1 MKKTKLAVGVIA
13 ILGLGYVGTAWYTGN
28 VIEDGLDSTLKNLTQ
43 EVNSLQDNFE
53 VQITHTNDEKS
64 LFSTKTHIKLAVT
77 NIENSKTVVL
87 YDDDVIIHHGPFPIE
102 ALKNGVFTPQQAW
115 VEFQNSEQF
124 NPDLW
129 KKAGNQPFMKGHVS
143 LSYSDFINYNIST
156 QPIVFDL
163 KDIGVEDADGK
174 LDLGEIN
181 WRASGNINFVAPS
194 ISIEASKI
202 NYQHDADNQL
212 KITNLKVVNDADFQ
226 NKYTLNASVDDFYF
240 NFESARDT
248 PEISLKNL
256 AWNYELEAKES
267 GLNGDFAFKIGS
279 FKYGKQDIGNGSFE
293 FDFEGLDKSFL
304 EIYPEAAP
312 FLAKIKHSSP
322 NTKMNFKKV
331 NWHNA
336 AGDFNFSA
344 FFDVSDFTIMSSL
357 RLAQNIDQL
366 NQFKVN
372 LDAPYKVIARIKTQF
387 DNPENENI
395 SEQQF
400 ESDAKQMQFI
410 VERSFNRSPYPAILF
425 KKGDVEGIF
434 TEIEYTKQSGQFN
447 LNGKKMSFQE
457 LQNHF

>member
-1 MKKTKLAVGVIA
+1 MKKTKLAIGVIA

-28 VIEDGLDSTLKNLTQ
+28 VIENGLDGTLKNLTQ
-43 EVNSLQDNFE
+43 EVNSLQDNFD

-64 LFSTKTHIKLAVT
+64 LFSTKTHIKIVVT
-77 NIENSKTVVL
+77 NIRNSKTVVL
-87 YDDDVIIHHGPFPIE
+87 YDDNVIIHHGPFPIE

-143 LSYSDFINYNIST
+143 LSYSNFIDYNIST
-156 QPIVFDL
+156 QPIVLDF
-163 KDIGVEDADGK
+163 KDVGIEDVDGK
-174 LDLGEIN
+174 LDLGEMN
-181 WRASGNINFVAPS
+181 YRMSGDLNFLNPS
-194 ISIEASKI
+194 LSIEVSKI
-202 NYQHDADNQL
+202 NYQQADDQL
-212 KITNLKVVNDADFQ
+212 KITNLKVVNEADFQ
-226 NKYTLNASVDDFYF
+226 KKYTLNTSVDDFYF
-240 NFESARDT
+240 NFESVNNT

-256 AWNYELEAKES
+256 AWNYVLEAKES
-267 GLNGDFAFKIGS
+267 GLNGDFAFKIDS
-279 FKYGKQDIGNGSFE
+279 FKYGKQDMGNGSFE

-304 EIYPEAAP
+304 EIYPQAAP
-312 FLAKIKHSSP
+312 FLDKIKHSSP
-322 NTKMNFKKV
+322 NTKINIKKV

-336 AGDFNFSA
+336 AGDFNYSA
-344 FFDVSDFTIMSSL
+344 FFDVSDFTIMSSF

-387 DNPENENI
+387 DNPKNENI

-400 ESDAKQMQFI
+400 ESDAEQMQFI
-410 VERSFNRSPYPAILF
+410 VERSFNKSPYPAILF

-447 LNGKKMSFQE
+447 LNGQKMSFQE